1 MSDRLQIDLA
11 ELDQLAT
18 DLARITEEFRS
29 LDNGEEDLEGAV
41 GQEVLAKA
49 VSEFSDGW
57 KKRRQKLLTRF
68 GGLAGVMKASV
79 DELAQVEGVSQALAE
94 KIYQELH

>member
-57 KKRRQKLLTRF
+57 KKRRQKLLESLETTAQPAAVIHDTF
-68 GGLAGVMKASV
+68 VEV
-79 DELAQVEGVSQALAE
+79 DDQLSDSITG
-94 KIYQELH
+94 KN